1 MTSSWFRNWKT
12 LWQSRPSLTEA
23 QKAFVRDRLP
33 AYGRLP
39 ATLRERYEW
48 AVAIMIARRNWEG
61 CEGLAV
67 TSDMQL
73 IVSSHA
79 AFMLLGTADYHFD
92 SVNTILLF
100 PGVVERKRH
109 AGLSGNIGEAWA
121 NGGIVLSWPDVRSIA
136 RLRDGHNVVIHE
148 FAHHLDGLDGEMG
161 GSIPFNNRADQDR
174 WDEISARE
182 LQRLIADIRMGQP
195 TLLDAYGATNRAEFF
210 AVASE
215 CFFELPHA
223 MKREYAD
230 LFELLTRFYH
240 LDPCEWQED

>member
-1 MTSSWFRNWKT
+1 
-12 LWQSRPSLTEA
+12 
-23 QKAFVRDRLP
+23 
-33 AYGRLP
+33 
-39 ATLRERYEW
+39 
-48 AVAIMIARRNWEG
+48 MIARRSWEG
-61 CEGLAV
+61 CEGLKL
-67 TSDMQL
+67 TPEMQL
-73 IVSSHA
+73 LVSAQA

-100 PGVVERKRH
+100 PGIVNRKRH
-109 AGLSGNIGEAWA
+109 DGLSGNIGEAWA

-136 RLRDGHNVVIHE
+136 GLRNGHNVVIHE

-174 WDEISARE
+174 WDKVSARE
-182 LQRLIADIRMGQP
+182 LQQLITDIRMGQP
-195 TLLDAYGATNRAEFF
+195 TLLDEYGATNRAEFF

-223 MKREYAD
+223 MQQEHAE

-240 LDPCEWQED
+240 VNPCDWQTD